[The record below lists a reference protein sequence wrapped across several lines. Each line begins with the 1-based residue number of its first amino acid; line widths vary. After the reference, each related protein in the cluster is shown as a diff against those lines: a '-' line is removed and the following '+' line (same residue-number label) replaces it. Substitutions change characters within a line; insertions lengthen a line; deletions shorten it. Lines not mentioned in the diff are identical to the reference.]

1 MRPGLRLSGAFCAA
15 AILAFTTAMPP
26 EPATAQGLFDF
37 LFNAFRRPPPSY
49 ADPNAR
55 PNARDDQ
62 PEQPARRSGGG
73 LSYCVR
79 LCDGRHFPIN
89 YRRGAEAAEICSALC
104 PAASTKV
111 FSGSTIDTAVASDG
125 RSYKDLPAAFTYR
138 SEVVSGCTC
147 NGKDVFGLAQIDAEK
162 DPTLQPGDI
171 VATSQGFVVAGRT
184 RQSINFSP
192 LRGEMRSKLFAVK
205 IAPGRGTTKGRPG
218 SIRIKAGTGQPPADE
233 NLPDRAGRIVRSV
246 GPAPFPV
253 GAAATDGRGR
263 REGPDDEP

>member
-1 MRPGLRLSGAFCAA
+1 MRPGLRLFRAFYAA
-15 AILAFTTAMPP
+15 AILAFATAIPSG
-26 EPATAQGLFDF
+26 PAAAQGLFDF

-49 ADPNAR
+49 AD

-89 YRRGAEAAEICSALC
+89 YRRGAGAVEVCSALC

-111 FSGSTIDTAVASDG
+111 FSGSNIDTAVASDG
-125 RSYKDLPAAFTYR
+125 RSYKDLPTAFTYR

-147 NGKDVFGLAQIDAEK
+147 NGKDSFGLAQIDAEK

-184 RQSINFSP
+184 RQAISFSP
-192 LRGEMRSKLFAVK
+192 LRGEMRAKLFAVK
-205 IAPGRGTTKGRPG
+205 IAPGRGTTKGARPG
-218 SIRIKAGTGQPPADE
+218 DIRIKAGTRQPPLDE
-233 NLPDRAGRIVRSV
+233 KPPETAGRIVRSV

-263 REGPDDEP
+263 RDEPDGEP